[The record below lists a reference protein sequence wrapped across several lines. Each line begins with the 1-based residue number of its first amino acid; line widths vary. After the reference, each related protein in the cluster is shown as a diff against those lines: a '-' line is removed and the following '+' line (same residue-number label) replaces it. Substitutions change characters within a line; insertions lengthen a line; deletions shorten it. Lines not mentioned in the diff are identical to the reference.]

1 MRSLTLIVALAGIA
15 LGAADEPTAK
25 ISFPWDGALVRSNV
39 PIFGVA
45 DSPKFRLFRLEF
57 GEGRDPDKWHML
69 HVSTTPEPF
78 DPWAAGKVEWDPD
91 IGAYGNLY
99 TWDTGLT
106 SYWQWLQTKNLNGV
120 YTLRLVVEDESGA
133 RAETQLVVTVAR
145 AVTKETG
152 GIVDSRDKKVYLNV
166 PKHAVPLAYMLA
178 SVQPVEER
186 KNPLLLDVQKPAG
199 LIRVSKYYE
208 FRPPGVTFLKPVALR
223 MYYDPARLKRVLP
236 DGKTQHLPETKLSIY
251 TYLPLE
257 RRWKPVPGAR
267 PDVKEDAVRAQLK
280 SITRHIAYYAVMA
293 DIAPPEAPELRAAER
308 RTERSAVTMSGTAE
322 PFATVRVRRGGKD
335 VATGRA
341 GKGGTFTFERVPL
354 ERGKNVFRAVVEDD
368 SGNTSAPSEPTPVV
382 RWLRPPSVIHSV
394 EIVGKPEAER
404 GDTFAVKLAG
414 KDSSLKTNRAFGW
427 VRSRTDPK
435 GFQLELVETGPRT
448 GVYVGSFEVGDHSD
462 AGRGVIAARSD
473 GEDVTVFSTQNKT
486 KRDTVT
492 YRDTVAPPPPAVASP
507 THPSLRQDTFEGPA
521 REPEHWRNIGGRLG
535 AALSI
540 QRDGGNGYL
549 QLKKQ
554 VHNGHLGA
562 LAVESAYSTKDFPLI
577 SFDYRLY
584 PDVHMDLQIHH
595 RRWRLIEL
603 NDLPGRN
610 KEFEGAILTRL
621 PGVVADGRW
630 HRAEVDLR
638 SLLGPVEVG
647 GVRFINWDKPAYLRL
662 EFGDT
667 GPRGATYG
675 IDNFRILGYGGP
687 DATFTWSA
695 DDENGVAGYGAVL
708 DRESETEPPETVTA
722 KGTTKTYKGLAEGRW
737 YFHVRAVD
745 KSGNW
750 GRAHHYM
757 ILVDTKP
764 PTATLLSKVP
774 EDGRRSWDEPI
785 RVRLDDGGASGINE
799 RSLRLTVNDKTYS
812 TTSPAMTY
820 DRERGVLAFAP
831 PKTRPYP
838 LLPSDGEE
846 VSVELTRAEDRA
858 GHPVDG
864 AVRLSYVADSFFT
877 VIPANP
883 DGENGWYTRPPK
895 VKADAGPG
903 TTFTYRWA
911 VEARHDPYFR
921 RGNSI
926 NTLTITENRKGGTR
940 NVYRKEFRLDC
951 TVPTVRAHEVN
962 RADGRVIV
970 LEHDDYVLTPGR
982 LRCRVYDNRER
993 GGAPLSDVRTQGVRL
1008 PEISEA
1014 IRKRMRAV
1022 RWSGR
1027 LYVPRSDVYE
1037 LVLSTQ
1043 RGQRV
1048 ELAVSGEKVLDTG
1061 KMSGARH
1068 EASRELVL
1076 KRTMLPVEIRW
1087 RAQDSGARPRIR
1099 LRWRRKRRLRNVPAS
1114 VFFTP
1119 RSLAT
1124 ILYRWDA
1131 GKAQEYKGPIVV
1143 KPNNFTLTYWAI
1155 DEAGHKSKRKRLTI
1169 DRE

>member
-1 MRSLTLIVALAGIA
+1 
-15 LGAADEPTAK
+15 
-25 ISFPWDGALVRSNV
+25 
-39 PIFGVA
+39 
-45 DSPKFRLFRLEF
+45 
-57 GEGRDPDKWHML
+57 
-69 HVSTTPEPF
+69 
-78 DPWAAGKVEWDPD
+78 
-91 IGAYGNLY
+91 
-99 TWDTGLT
+99 
-106 SYWQWLQTKNLNGV
+106 
-120 YTLRLVVEDESGA
+120 
-133 RAETQLVVTVAR
+133 
-145 AVTKETG
+145 
-152 GIVDSRDKKVYLNV
+152 
-166 PKHAVPLAYMLA
+166 
-178 SVQPVEER
+178 
-186 KNPLLLDVQKPAG
+186 
-199 LIRVSKYYE
+199 
-208 FRPPGVTFLKPVALR
+208 FRPPGVTFLKPVSLR

-236 DGKTQHLPETKLSIY
+236 NGKAQLLPETKLSIY

-257 RRWKPVPGAR
+257 RRWKPVAGAR
-267 PDVKEDAVRAQLK
+267 PDVKENAVRAQLK

-293 DIAPPEAPELRAAER
+293 DIAPPEAPELRTAER
-308 RTERSAVTMSGTAE
+308 RTERSAVRISGTAE
-322 PFATVRVRRGGKD
+322 PFATVRVRRGAD
-335 VATGRA
+335 VVATGRA
-341 GKGGTFTFERVPL
+341 GKDGTFTFERVAL
-354 ERGKNVFRAVVEDD
+354 EHGKNVFRAVVEDD
-368 SGNTSAPSEPTPVV
+368 SGNTSEPSEPMPVI

-414 KDSSLKTNRAFGW
+414 KDSSRKTNRAFGW
-427 VRSRTDPK
+427 LRSGTDPK
-435 GFQLELVETGPRT
+435 GFQIELVETGPRT
-448 GVYVGSFEVGDHSD
+448 GIYVGSFSVGRRSD
-462 AGRGVIAARSD
+462 PDRGVISARAD
-473 GEDVTVFSTQNKT
+473 GETITAWSTQNKT
-486 KRDTVT
+486 KRDTVA
-492 YRDTVAPPPPAVASP
+492 YRDTVPPSPPSVSSP
-507 THPSLRQDTFEGPA
+507 THPSLRQDTFERPGSLPG
-521 REPEHWRNIGGRLG
+521 EWRNIGGRLG

-540 QRDGGNGYL
+540 EREGTNGYL
-549 QLKKQ
+549 RLKKQ
-554 VHNGHLGA
+554 VHKGHLGA

-577 SFDYRLY
+577 SFNYRLY
-584 PDVHMDLQIHH
+584 PDVHMDLQVHH

-603 NDLPGRN
+603 NDSPGRN
-610 KEFEGAILTRL
+610 KEFGGAILTRL
-621 PGVVADGRW
+621 PGMVADGRW
-630 HRAEVDLR
+630 RRAEVDLR
-638 SLLGPVEVG
+638 ALLGSVEIG

-667 GPRGATYG
+667 GPKGATYG

-774 EDGRRSWDEPI
+774 ENGRRSWDEPI

-858 GHPVDG
+858 GRPVDRT
-864 AVRLSYVADSFFT
+864 VKFSYTADSFFT
-877 VIPANP
+877 VVPANP

-895 VKADAGPG
+895 IKADGGPG
-903 TTFTYRWA
+903 TTFKYAWA
-911 VEARHDPYFR
+911 VEPRHDPYFR

-926 NTLTITENRKGGTR
+926 NTLTITETRKDGTTCK
-940 NVYRKEFRLDC
+940 YRKAFRLDR
-951 TVPTVRAHEVN
+951 TVPTVRAREMN
-962 RADGRVIV
+962 REDGRVIV
-970 LEHDDYVLTPGR
+970 LEHDDYVLTPSR
-982 LRCRVYDNRER
+982 LRCRVYDNRELS
-993 GGAPLSDVRTQGVRL
+993 GPPLSDVRTQGVRL
-1008 PEISEA
+1008 PDISDT
-1014 IRKRMRAV
+1014 IRERLRAV
-1022 RWSGR
+1022 RWSGH

-1048 ELAVSGEKVLDTG
+1048 DLAVSGDTVLDTG
-1061 KMSGARH
+1061 KMAGAQH
-1068 EASRELVL
+1068 EAARELVL

-1087 RAQDSGARPRIR
+1087 RAREAGARPRIR
-1099 LRWRRKRRLRNVPAS
+1099 LRWRRKRRLRNVPS
-1114 VFFTP
+1114 DVFFAP

-1124 ILYRWDA
+1124 VLYRWDT

-1143 KPNNFTLTYWAI
+1143 KPDNFTLTYWAV
-1155 DEAGHKSKRKRLTI
+1155 DEAGHKSARKRLTV
-1169 DRE
+1169 DRD